1 MQYKVSFTV
10 ERWGRVVIDADSEE
24 QVREKFWA
32 QEFDYEK
39 VEQFGMEVQDS
50 VDIEELTA

>member
-24 QVREKFWA
+24 QAREKFWA

-50 VDIEELTA
+50 VDVEELTD

>member
-32 QEFDYEK
+32 QDFDYAK

-50 VDIEELTA
+50 VDVEEVTA